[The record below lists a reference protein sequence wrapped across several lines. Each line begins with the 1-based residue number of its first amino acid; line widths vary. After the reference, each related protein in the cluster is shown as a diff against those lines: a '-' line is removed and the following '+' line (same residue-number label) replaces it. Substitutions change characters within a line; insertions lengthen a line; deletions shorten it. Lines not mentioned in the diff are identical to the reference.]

1 MASIVT
7 VNKAYARNRFVDKMY
22 ARNRICYLP
31 YQVASTVIMSK
42 PYMSAIGFVDKMYER
57 NRLCYLTISRS
68 KTYVS
73 YRFC

>member
-1 MASIVT
+1 MLELTISSGQ
-7 VNKAYARNRFVDKMY
+7 YSDY
-22 ARNRICYLP
+22 EL
-31 YQVASTVIMSK
+31 K
-42 PYMSAIGFVDKMYER
+42 PYMSAIGFVDKMYAR